1 METPMNE
8 SEIQIRS
15 HELSLLGDHL
25 TRHGLTDP
33 VIRKYIDDRGK
44 AMRYVAPAAKRAFV
58 RREGP
63 VPAEKMFKP
72 YPIVHGGAQQPG
84 FRVGQPAAKPFTPYP
99 VAPAAQQPGKSAR

>member
-8 SEIQIRS
+8 NEIQIRS

-44 AMRYVAPAAKRAFV
+44 ALRYVAPAEKRAFV

-63 VPAEKMFKP
+63 VPADKMFKP
-72 YPIVHGGAQQPG
+72 YPLAGGPRG
-84 FRVGQPAAKPFTPYP
+84 GSPTPISGTGAKPFTPYP